1 MSRKLRYVPEEGTLV
16 HVTCRTVQ
24 GRFLFTPSRELNDIV
39 LGVLGRAQRLHP
51 IRVCGVSV
59 LSNHIH
65 LVLDVDNAQQV
76 SDFMEYANSKL
87 AREINR
93 LTKWSGPVFEHRY
106 TMILVTNEEAAQTEV
121 FKYAL
126 AQGVKE
132 GLVERVDQWPG
143 VHSVRALLH
152 GEPLTGHWFDRS
164 QEYAARR
171 RGEAFDR
178 LKYATE
184 ETLVL
189 SPLPCWK
196 HLPAEEYRE
205 RVRTLVEDIEQEAAV
220 AREAAGI
227 PTLGPEAVLSQ
238 DPHHRPERIAKSPA
252 PFVHAVSKAA
262 RLALYQSYAW
272 FVAAFREAAE
282 KLRRG
287 DRTACF
293 PAGSFPPA
301 LPFVAG

>member
-1 MSRKLRYVPEEGTLV
+1 VPGT
-16 HVTCRTVQ
+16 
-24 GRFLFTPSRELNDIV
+24 S
-39 LGVLGRAQRLHP
+39 
-51 IRVCGVSV
+51 
-59 LSNHIH
+59 
-65 LVLDVDNAQQV
+65 
-76 SDFMEYANSKL
+76 
-87 AREINR
+87 
-93 LTKWSGPVFEHRY
+93 
-106 TMILVTNEEAAQTEV
+106 
-121 FKYAL
+121 
-126 AQGVKE
+126 
-132 GLVERVDQWPG
+132 
-143 VHSVRALLH
+143 LLC
-152 GEPLTGHWFDRS
+152 DRS
-164 QEYAARR
+164 QEYAARH

-178 LKYATE
+178 LMYATE

-196 HLPAEEYRE
+196 HLPPEEYRE
-205 RVRTLVEDIEQEAAV
+205 RVRTLVGDLEQEAAV

-227 PTLGPEAVLSQ
+227 PTLGPEAILSQ

-252 PFVHAVSKAA
+252 PFVHAASKAA